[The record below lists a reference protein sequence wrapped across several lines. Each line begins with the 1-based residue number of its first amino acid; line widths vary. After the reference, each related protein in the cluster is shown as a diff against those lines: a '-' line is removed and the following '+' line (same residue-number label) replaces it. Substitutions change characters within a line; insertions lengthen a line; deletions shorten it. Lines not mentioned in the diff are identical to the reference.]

1 MKNNSILGCPR
12 WKSPTIQSL
21 LRKMKVSAFLLFL
34 GAFSLMAGTAAS
46 QNIPVSIN
54 RTNVSLETVL
64 NDIEAQTEYLFIYK
78 HGVNVNEEISV
89 NAEKES
95 LGQVLDEILKDSG
108 ITYNVRGKHIILSL
122 APKAPVASVSETV
135 SAQEPQPAT
144 FAKGVVRD
152 ASGEP
157 LIGVSIV
164 VKGTMRG
171 VATDL
176 DGSFSIEARAGEVL
190 EISSIGYLPQE
201 IRAVTDK
208 AMTIVM
214 AEDSEMLEETVV
226 IGYGVQKKSDV
237 TGAIA
242 SVKDSD
248 LENRTSTDVAQAIQG
263 KAAGVQ
269 IINASGAPGSASSI
283 QIRGYSSNSQT
294 SPLMIVDGLKV
305 NDISYLDP
313 EAIASIEILKDAA
326 SAAIYGVEAGNGV
339 VLITTKSGQK
349 GEGRVFYSF
358 QNSIQS
364 VAHMPELMNASEYM
378 DYMMISG
385 AATQKDFDYD
395 GKTDTKWSDYM
406 LETGYQRRHTF
417 GVEGGNDR
425 AKFYTSLSYSDNNG
439 IIKGDKDVFKR
450 FVGQINA
457 EYKIRDWMTV
467 GVNTTIDR
475 STRRALSESSG
486 TSDSV
491 FAAILVSDP
500 ITPFIYDD
508 DAIPSRVQTVIDG
521 GYKVPRDPDGHV
533 YGVSAFSDQSYLWN
547 PQVMLERRDTE
558 TQSFRVRGV
567 AFANF
572 TPVQGL
578 VITSRF
584 GFQGGYSHT
593 NTYNHEVYMTTK
605 NNQALSISGSTNDRL
620 YYQWENFANYT
631 KSFGKHELTAMAG
644 MSYQQTNTDNLR
656 GSANQLSSDSPNFRY
671 LDNAVNTAQMSLGG
685 QPEVRAN
692 MSYFGRI
699 GYSFANK
706 YFIQANFRA
715 DAYDSSKLDKQ
726 HRWGYFPSVSAGWT
740 VSNEPFMQDLKQTL
754 SLSFLKLRA
763 SWGVN
768 GNVNALGE
776 YQYASVLESSADYGN
791 NIDGS
796 FLVGVRPSKVL
807 PNPNIRWET
816 SRQVD
821 VGLDLR
827 MLKERLT
834 FSVDWYN
841 KDTHDLLTR
850 TTAPG
855 NTGAEYV
862 YVNAGLVNNH
872 GTEFELGWKDTI
884 GEFSYGINA
893 NLSTVHNKVVKGTSP
908 DRVPGQKIWGSY
920 DVTYFEE
927 GYPLWYLR
935 TFVVDHVDP
944 ATGAA
949 VYKDFDN
956 DGEITAEDRDFVG
969 SGIPDFTYGLTVNM
983 AYKGFD
989 LLVLGAGSQGAELLY
1004 AVTRADALQQNTL
1017 KIFYTDAWQSS
1028 SSSGYKYPK
1037 PDSSDKFYRCSNL
1050 RVYDASFFKIKQI
1063 QLGYNLPRKLVK
1075 KIAMSSLRAYVS
1087 LDDWFTFTKYPGL
1100 DPETSH
1106 VGTSASGLGVDYGSY
1121 PISKKLVFGVN
1132 VSF

>member
-1 MKNNSILGCPR
+1 MRQK
-12 WKSPTIQSL
+12 L
-21 LRKMKVSAFLLFL
+21 LSCLTKAFVLLFL
-34 GAFSLMAGTAAS
+34 GCLGMNAYA
-46 QNIPVSIN
+46 QN
-54 RTNVSLETVL
+54 RT
-64 NDIEAQTEYLFIYK
+64 
-78 HGVNVNEEISV
+78 IS
-89 NAEKES
+89 
-95 LGQVLDEILKDSG
+95 G
-108 ITYNVRGKHIILSL
+108 R
-122 APKAPVASVSETV
+122 
-135 SAQEPQPAT
+135 
-144 FAKGVVRD
+144 VVD

-157 LIGVSIV
+157 VIGAAVTV
-164 VKGTMRG
+164 VGNTRIG
-171 VATDL
+171 AATDM
-176 DGSFSIEARAGEVL
+176 DGAFSLSVPAGST
-190 EISSIGYLPQE
+190 ISVESIGYKAQTFAVGNQTTFDIVLQE
-201 IRAVTDK
+201 DT
-208 AMTIVM
+208 
-214 AEDSEMLEETVV
+214 EMLEETVV
-226 IGYGVQKKSDV
+226 IGYGVQRKSDV

-242 SVKDSD
+242 SIKESD
-248 LENRTSTDVAQAIQG
+248 LENRTTTDVAQALQG
-263 KAAGVQ
+263 KASGVQ
-269 IINASGAPGSASSI
+269 IVNASGAPGAASSI
-283 QIRGYSSNSQT
+283 QIRGYSSNSKT

-313 EAIASIEILKDAA
+313 ETIASIEILKDAA

-339 VLITTKSGQK
+339 VLVTTKSGQK
-349 GEGRVFYSF
+349 GTGRVFYNF
-358 QNSIQS
+358 QYSIQN
-364 VAHMPELMNASEYM
+364 VAHLPEMLNAKEYM
-378 DYMMISG
+378 DYMVLSG
-385 AATQKDFDYD
+385 AATQDSFDYD
-395 GKTDTKWSDYM
+395 GKTDTKWTDIM
-406 LETGYQRRHTF
+406 FETGHQQRHTV

-425 AKFYTSLSYSDNNG
+425 AKFYTSLSYTDNNG
-439 IIKGDKDVFKR
+439 IVKGDKDIFKR

-457 EYKIRDWMTV
+457 EYKVKDWLTV

-475 STRRALSESSG
+475 SVRKAVSESNSI
-486 TSDSV
+486 SDSV
-491 FAAILVSDP
+491 MGGILVADP
-500 ITPFIYDD
+500 LTPLIYDD
-508 DAIPSRVQTVIDG
+508 NNIPARVQNVINEG
-521 GYKVPRDPDGHV
+521 HPIPRDPFGHV
-533 YGVSAFSDQSYLWN
+533 YGVSIFGDTSYMWN
-547 PQVMLERRDTE
+547 PQARIDRQDTE
-558 TQSFRVRGV
+558 TQSFRVRGT
-567 AFANF
+567 AYANF
-572 TPVQGL
+572 TPVKDL

-593 NTYNHEVYMTTK
+593 NTFNPELYVTAKTYQE
-605 NNQALSISGSTNDRL
+605 LSISGSSNDRL

-656 GSANQLSSDSPNFRY
+656 ANATKLSSDSPNFRY
-671 LDNAVNTAQMSLGG
+671 LNNAVNTAQMSVGG

-699 GYSFANK
+699 GWSYDNR
-706 YFIQANFRA
+706 YFVQANFRA
-715 DAYDSSKLDKQ
+715 DAYDSSKLDRQ

-740 VSNEPFMQDLKQTL
+740 ISNEPFMQNIKSAL

-776 YQYASVLESSADYGN
+776 YQYASVLESSSDYGN
-791 NIDGS
+791 NLNGT

-827 MLKERLT
+827 MLNNRLT

-841 KDTHDLLTR
+841 KNTHDLLTR

-884 GEFSYGINA
+884 GDFSYGIDA
-893 NLSTVHNKVVKGTSP
+893 NLSTVHNKVVKGTSA
-908 DRVPGQKIWGSY
+908 DRVPGQKIWSSY

-935 TFVVDHVDP
+935 TFVVDHIDQQ
-944 ATGAA
+944 TGAA
-949 VYKDFDN
+949 VYKDFDH
-956 DGEITAEDRDFVG
+956 DGAITPDDRDFVG
-969 SGIPDFTYGLTVNM
+969 SGIPDFTYGLTLNL
-983 AYKGFD
+983 AWKGFD

-1017 KIFYTDAWQSS
+1017 RTFYADAWKNASS
-1028 SSSGYKYPK
+1028 TGYTYPK
-1037 PDSSDKFYRCSNL
+1037 PDANDKFYRTSNM

-1063 QLGYNLPRKLVK
+1063 QLGYTLPRNLVK

-1106 VGTSASGLGVDYGSY
+1106 AGSSASGLGIDYGSY